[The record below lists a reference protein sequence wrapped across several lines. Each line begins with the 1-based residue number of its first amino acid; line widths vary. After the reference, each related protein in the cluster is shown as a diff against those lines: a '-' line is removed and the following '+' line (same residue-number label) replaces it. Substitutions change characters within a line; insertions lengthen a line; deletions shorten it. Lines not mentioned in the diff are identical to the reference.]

1 ICNISA
7 FPISTGSMRAS
18 RGGVTDEDV
27 TAEVLGILSAAAFL
41 PRLVVFDLDY
51 TLWPFYCECRSKRES
66 PRLYPEARGILNAL
80 KEKEVK
86 MAIASRTPTPDIAQ
100 VFLNKLGLTSLFVDM
115 EIFPS
120 WTHKTEHLKNIQQK
134 TSIPYNSMLFFDD
147 EDRNIQSVSR
157 MGVTSILVDDGV
169 NIKALREG
177 LTDFTRSK
185 NQGSSSSR

>member
-1 ICNISA
+1 
-7 FPISTGSMRAS
+7 MRPL
-18 RGGVTDEDV
+18 RGGVTEEDV
-27 TAEVLGILSAAAFL
+27 TAQVLGILSAAAFL

-100 VFLNKLGLTSLFVDM
+100 VFLNKLGLANFFVDM

-120 WTHKTEHLKNIQQK
+120 WTHKTEHLKNIHQK

-177 LTDFTRSK
+177 LTDFAKS
-185 NQGSSSSR
+185 GSESSPSSR